1 MQIHGFVRAI
11 ACCFMLVVCG
21 CASGPE
27 IRVDMDPKTDLRI
40 YRTFAFFEP
49 VAIEG
54 GQYATLISTRLRQ
67 ATRAQLE
74 RIGFRYAADAPDLR
88 VNFFL
93 KVVNTQQVR
102 SSGSG
107 YYGYRSGYYGTWSG
121 YPYVETVDYREG
133 TLSIDLVD
141 TKRKQLVW
149 QGIAEGEVQDEA
161 LKDPGPAVD
170 RVVTLIFSN
179 FPYAPR

>member
-1 MQIHGFVRAI
+1 
-11 ACCFMLVVCG
+11 
-21 CASGPE
+21 
-27 IRVDMDPKTDLRI
+27 
-40 YRTFAFFEP
+40 
-49 VAIEG
+49 
-54 GQYATLISTRLRQ
+54 
-67 ATRAQLE
+67 
-74 RIGFRYAADAPDLR
+74 
-88 VNFFL
+88 VNIFL
-93 KVVNTQQVR
+93 KIVDKQQVR

-107 YYGYRSGYYGTWSG
+107 YYSYRGGYYGTWSG